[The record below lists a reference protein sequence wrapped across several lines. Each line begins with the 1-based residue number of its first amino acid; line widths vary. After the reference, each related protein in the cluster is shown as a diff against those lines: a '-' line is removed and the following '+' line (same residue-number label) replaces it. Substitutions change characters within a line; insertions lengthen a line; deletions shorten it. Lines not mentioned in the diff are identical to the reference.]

1 MARTVKS
8 KRRIL
13 TAGAGLAA
21 FTAVEGLA
29 CGNPVEPRYHP
40 TPEDVTPTATVA
52 APDTPDAAPPA
63 DGGGVAVPLPSA
75 R

>member
-1 MARTVKS
+1 
-8 KRRIL
+8 L
-13 TAGAGLAA
+13 TAGAGVAA

-40 TPEDVTPTATVA
+40 EPEGAAPPAQVA
-52 APDTPDAAPPA
+52 APDTPDAAAPA
-63 DGGGVAVPLPSA
+63 SDSGVAAPVPSA